1 MSVIILI
8 PYNKMFNTVKH
19 RRLQEIQDPTVINA
33 DTDKDKGDS
42 KKFKAL
48 TPTNPVTQP
57 QIPHH
62 ISHTFI

>member
-1 MSVIILI
+1 
-8 PYNKMFNTVKH
+8 MFNAEKH
-19 RRLQEIQDPTVINA
+19 RRLQRIQDPTVIKA
-33 DTDKDKGDS
+33 YTDKDKGDS

-57 QIPHH
+57 QIPNH